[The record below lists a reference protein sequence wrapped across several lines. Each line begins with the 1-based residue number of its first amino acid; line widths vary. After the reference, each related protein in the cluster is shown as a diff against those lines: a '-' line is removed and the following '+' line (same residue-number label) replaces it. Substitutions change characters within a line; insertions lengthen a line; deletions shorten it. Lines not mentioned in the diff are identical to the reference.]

1 MSRPSRQPVKADDD
15 AQLACA
21 AQQGG
26 ALVGHVGTQARTTF
40 AAPGDSGRRKAMP
53 KSVKL
58 LSFGLLAVVA
68 VAAGDL
74 IAAGRAT
81 AAPQELTL
89 TEHAATDAVTD
100 TGASGDSAGDILT
113 FANEVFDAEDINRL
127 GSDQGMCVRTVPGQE
142 WEGGSWECFWTLSLA
157 SGQIT
162 VEGPFYDTGD
172 SVLAITGGT
181 GAFANAQGD
190 MLLSPIGTEGKAY
203 RFTYKLQ

>member
-1 MSRPSRQPVKADDD
+1 MSHPKADD

-21 AQQGG
+21 AQQGA
-26 ALVGHVGTQARTTF
+26 ALVRHHDTQTRTTF
-40 AAPGDSGRRKAMP
+40 AAPGSSKRSKAMP

-74 IAAGRAT
+74 MAAGRAT
-81 AAPQELTL
+81 AAPQELIM
-89 TEHAATDAVTD
+89 TEHATTDTVTD
-100 TGASGDSAGDILT
+100 TGASGDSAGDVLT
-113 FANEVFDAEDINRL
+113 FANEVFDAEDRNRV
-127 GSDQGMCVRTVPGQE
+127 GSDQGMCVRTVPGKA
-142 WEGGSWECFWTLSLA
+142 WECFWTLSLA

-181 GAFANAQGD
+181 GAFGNAQGD
-190 MLLSPIGTEGKAY
+190 MLLSPIGTEGKAF
-203 RFTYKLQ
+203 RFTYRLQ

>member
-1 MSRPSRQPVKADDD
+1 MSHLSRQSVKAED
-15 AQLACA
+15 AQFACA
-21 AQQGG
+21 AAQVAG
-26 ALVGHVGTQARTTF
+26 LVRHNRRQARTTF
-40 AAPGDSGRRKAMP
+40 ASTEVSQRREAMP
-53 KSVKL
+53 KLAKL

>member
-1 MSRPSRQPVKADDD
+1 MSHPKADD

-21 AQQGG
+21 AQQGA
-26 ALVGHVGTQARTTF
+26 ALVRHYGTQARTTF
-40 AAPGDSGRRKAMP
+40 AAPGSSKGRKAMR

-74 IAAGRAT
+74 MAAGRAT
-81 AAPQELTL
+81 AAPQELIM
-89 TEHAATDAVTD
+89 TEHATTDTVTD
-100 TGASGDSAGDILT
+100 TGASGDSAGDVLT
-113 FANEVFDAEDINRL
+113 FANEVFDAEDRNRV
-127 GSDQGMCVRTVPGQE
+127 GSDQGMCVRTVPGKA
-142 WEGGSWECFWTLSLA
+142 WECFWTLSLA

-181 GAFANAQGD
+181 GAFGNAQGD
-190 MLLSPIGTEGKAY
+190 MLLSPIGTEGKAF
-203 RFTYKLQ
+203 RFTYRLQ